1 MSSAYRADN
10 VGSFLLPADLL
21 EARRNAAAGGESR
34 LKAVEDKHIERV
46 LAKQK
51 EIGFDVFTD
60 GELRRRNFM
69 SDFTDAVEGF
79 DLGDAVS
86 RTWKAGE
93 AEDAAVSSV
102 TGIVNAKLR
111 PAQRLTGHELPFL
124 RANSPGAIKMT

>member
-1 MSSAYRADN
+1 MGAAYRADN
-10 VGSFLLPADLL
+10 VGSFLRPADLL
-21 EARRNAAAGGESR
+21 EARRNAATVGEAR
-34 LKAVEDKHIERV
+34 LRALEDQHIERV

-79 DLGDAVS
+79 DLGDAVA

-93 AEDAAVSSV
+93 REAAPVSSV
-102 TGIVNAKLR
+102 TGIVTSKLR
-111 PAQRLTGHELPFL
+111 AVRPLTGP
-124 RANSPGAIKMT
+124 RTAIPESKKSRRD